1 MQLGLEDKIA
11 LVTGGSGLVGFQIA
25 RFLGLEGARLVICA
39 RDAVRL
45 EDAARKLQ
53 GEGIEVVTIVA
64 DVIEPEHVAYLLD
77 RVQNQFGGLDILVN
91 GPGGVWQAGAF
102 SEVDLESWRAG
113 FELNVVSV
121 ASVSRAALPLL
132 RQQPWGR
139 VINLGAF
146 YAASS
151 IPDLLT
157 RYAENAVAK
166 MALSSLTK
174 VMAEEFAPNITVNC
188 IAPGPV
194 GDHHPMHDETR
205 SFPIPRVAQPEE
217 IAALVAY
224 LCSSHAG
231 YMTGLTIPFDGGSDR
246 RMI

>member
-1 MQLGLEDKIA
+1 MGKTA
-11 LVTGGSGLVGFQIA
+11 LITGGSGLIGFQIA

-45 EDAARKLQ
+45 EDVTRTLQ
-53 GEGIEVVTIVA
+53 AEGIEVVPVVA
-64 DVIEPEHVAYLLD
+64 DVTKPEHVSDLFE
-77 RVQNQFGGLDILVN
+77 RVQNQFSGLDVLVN

-139 VINLGAF
+139 VVNLGAF

-157 RYAENAVAK
+157 RYQNK
-166 MALSSLTK
+166 
-174 VMAEEFAPNITVNC
+174 
-188 IAPGPV
+188 
-194 GDHHPMHDETR
+194 
-205 SFPIPRVAQPEE
+205 
-217 IAALVAY
+217 
-224 LCSSHAG
+224 
-231 YMTGLTIPFDGGSDR
+231 
-246 RMI
+246 